1 MQAVLVASMHVRLSM
16 DCIGAVVMGLVELRT
31 QERRRGV
38 DRGSRH
44 FPLTH
49 SPPGRFP
56 VDNFPLYM
64 VYNTSPFH
72 RTIR

>member
-49 SPPGRFP
+49 SPRDGFP
-56 VDNFPLYM
+56 
-64 VYNTSPFH
+64 
-72 RTIR
+72 